1 MSCFVFFFLF
11 SYFGIPNPFDSK
23 STGRLGSR
31 LPGDPKIGKNIFLQ
45 NRLLTPKMPKRV
57 PESDSEEEATARER
71 RGSKKK
77 NNVKSAVKAR

>member
-1 MSCFVFFFLF
+1 MDLRSQNRKIFF
-11 SYFGIPNPFDSK
+11 
-23 STGRLGSR
+23 
-31 LPGDPKIGKNIFLQ
+31 FLQ
-45 NRLLTPKMPKRV
+45 NRSLTPKMPKRV